1 MAMPVP
7 TPITPQSF
15 QWIGGRYKL
24 TEGEP
29 VSLLRGDL
37 TVTETYGKMKFQK
50 MQETEERQRKFEEK
64 KRRKVIDFLDKQGF
78 DPVDLNAPGMET
90 KTFCC
95 GIGKR
100 FYQTA
105 LHKAAKDQNVD
116 MISLLLQFGADPKS
130 KDSSGKTP
138 FDYVKSSSW
147 RTSLQILHT
156 KIRTEGALSL
166 LWVVQSA
173 ESWTMQQGGD
183 EWTKV
188 FMSYPWLSMAILP
201 MSGSFSQSKQL
212 KHWFIVADE
221 CRTHILHGVAWYWI
235 FFLVKANGLQ
245 KMLSNRCLLMLC
257 TSRKRMLSGFV
268 YRWIKS
274 LKPGSVDSQPLQ
286 TYSVHKVDPAPY
298 AVESQFTRTTALRT
312 SFLQHVG
319 QVLMTWSNNSHQL
332 GSAEAF
338 WCGVCHAFSW
348 FLQKWGG
355 PSIYGHLNG

>member
-1 MAMPVP
+1 
-7 TPITPQSF
+7 
-15 QWIGGRYKL
+15 
-24 TEGEP
+24 
-29 VSLLRGDL
+29 
-37 TVTETYGKMKFQK
+37 
-50 MQETEERQRKFEEK
+50 
-64 KRRKVIDFLDKQGF
+64 
-78 DPVDLNAPGMET
+78 MET

-183 EWTKV
+183 EWTK
-188 FMSYPWLSMAILP
+188 
-201 MSGSFSQSKQL
+201 GSFLQSKQL

-221 CRTHILHGVAWYWI
+221 CWTHILHGVAWYWI
-235 FFLVKANGLQ
+235 FFLVKANGFQ

-355 PSIYGHLNG
+355 GPQFTATLMGKVMINH

>member
-105 LHKAAKDQNVD
+105 LHKAARDQNVD

-166 LWVVQSA
+166 L
-173 ESWTMQQGGD
+173 
-183 EWTKV
+183 
-188 FMSYPWLSMAILP
+188 
-201 MSGSFSQSKQL
+201 
-212 KHWFIVADE
+212 
-221 CRTHILHGVAWYWI
+221 
-235 FFLVKANGLQ
+235 
-245 KMLSNRCLLMLC
+245 
-257 TSRKRMLSGFV
+257 
-268 YRWIKS
+268 
-274 LKPGSVDSQPLQ
+274 
-286 TYSVHKVDPAPY
+286 
-298 AVESQFTRTTALRT
+298 
-312 SFLQHVG
+312 
-319 QVLMTWSNNSHQL
+319 
-332 GSAEAF
+332 
-338 WCGVCHAFSW
+338 
-348 FLQKWGG
+348 
-355 PSIYGHLNG
+355 